1 MIKKLIEKIFA
12 PKKAKAAATAG
23 APVRKDG
30 ATVYKQS
37 EHGINRND
45 ISAGALRVCE
55 MLQQENFKAYVVG
68 GAVRDLILGRHPKDF
83 DVATNATPEEVR
95 NVIRRARIIGRR
107 FKLVHVMFGQE
118 TIEVSTFRA
127 NHPDAEDAGS
137 EDNADADMPAVDE
150 QEIASASRR
159 RPDQRGGRN
168 GNAANSDRNDNG
180 GDFRH
185 KKAHADEHGRLL
197 RDNVYGNMGDD
208 AVRRDFTM
216 NALFYDPQDETVWDY
231 VNGFADVKKRTVVMI
246 GDPATRYR
254 EDPVRMLRAARLAGK
269 LGFTIDP
276 ATQAP
281 IAELK
286 PLLQH
291 VPSARIYDE
300 ALKMLLSGDA
310 VKCLQKLQEL
320 QLQSSMF
327 AIVDRAA
334 NNPKA
339 MKLINLVLTRT
350 DERIAQDK
358 GVSPAFLFAA
368 LFWHE
373 VMPRAEKLEAKGE
386 LPMVALHTAM
396 DDVLD
401 AQRKSLAVPRRLDA
415 SIKELWAAQPRFAW
429 RSKGKAF
436 RTLAHPRF
444 RASYDFY
451 ELRAQ
456 VGDADIE
463 IAHWWEKFQFAS
475 EDEQNQMLMAD
486 ESPKPK
492 KRRSRG
498 RKNSGGPAVLSA
510 TAASAKIVSVE
521 NYAPRDDGRDEQFKP
536 EQG

>member
-1 MIKKLIEKIFA
+1 MIKKFIEKMFA
-12 PKKAKAAATAG
+12 SRKPSAKAKVAAA
-23 APVRKDG
+23 APMRADG
-30 ATVYKQS
+30 ASVYQQA
-37 EHGINRND
+37 EHGINRAD

-127 NHPDAEDAGS
+127 NHPAAEDI
-137 EDNADADMPAVDE
+137 DADEAEAPEIEE
-150 QEIASASRR
+150 QTSSRR
-159 RPDQRGGRN
+159 RPDNRGGRN
-168 GNAANSDRNDNG
+168 DNKNDG
-180 GDFRH
+180 DDFRH

-269 LGFTIDP
+269 LDFAIAP

-281 IAELK
+281 IAELR
-286 PLLQH
+286 PLLAN
-291 VPSARIYDE
+291 VPSARMYDE

-310 VKCLQKLQEL
+310 VKCLKKLQEL
-320 QLQSSMF
+320 QLLAGMF
-327 AIVDRAA
+327 AILDRAA
-334 NNPKA
+334 NNPQA
-339 MKLINLVLTRT
+339 MKLINLVLART

-373 VMPRAEKLEAKGE
+373 VTPRAQRLEAKGE
-386 LPMVALHTAM
+386 LPMVALHAAM
-396 DDVLD
+396 DDVLE

-463 IAHWWEKFQFAS
+463 IAHWWEKFQFAN

-498 RKNSGGPAVLSA
+498 RKNSGGPTTEGSA
-510 TAASAKIVSVE
+510 STASAKIISVE
-521 NYAPRDDGRDEQFKP
+521 NYAPRDSGRDEQFKP

>member
-1 MIKKLIEKIFA
+1 MIKKLIEKIFS
-12 PKKAKAAATAG
+12 PKKAKAAVAASTS
-23 APVRKDG
+23 VRKDG

-127 NHPDAEDAGS
+127 NHPEAEDTGS
-137 EDNADADMPAVDE
+137 DDNADAQTTGA
-150 QEIASASRR
+150 QEVSSASYS

-168 GNAANSDRNDNG
+168 DNNG
-180 GDFRH
+180 DDFRH

-310 VKCLQKLQEL
+310 VKCLKKLQEL

-327 AIVDRAA
+327 AIVDRAT
-334 NNPKA
+334 NNPQA

-415 SIKELWAAQPRFAW
+415 NIKELWAAQPRFAW

-475 EDEQNQMLMAD
+475 EDEQNQMLMTD
-486 ESPKPK
+486 ESPRPK

-498 RKNSGGPAVLSA
+498 RKNSGGPVVASAAV
-510 TAASAKIVSVE
+510 ASAKIVSVE

>member
-1 MIKKLIEKIFA
+1 MIKKFIEKIFA
-12 PKKAKAAATAG
+12 PKKVKAAATASTS
-23 APVRKDG
+23 VRKDG
-30 ATVYKQS
+30 ATVYKQA

-127 NHPDAEDAGS
+127 NHPEAEDAGS
-137 EDNADADMPAVDE
+137 DDSADVADVTSTDE
-150 QEIASASRR
+150 PETASASRR
-159 RPDQRGGRN
+159 RPDQRGGGRDDKY
-168 GNAANSDRNDNG
+168 GD
-180 GDFRH
+180 DFRH

-216 NALFYDPQDETVWDY
+216 NALFYDPHDETVWDY

-310 VKCLQKLQEL
+310 VKCLKKLQEL

-334 NNPKA
+334 NNPQA
-339 MKLINLVLTRT
+339 MKLINLVLART

-358 GVSPAFLFAA
+358 SVSPAFLFAA

-415 SIKELWAAQPRFAW
+415 NIKELWASQPRFAW

-486 ESPKPK
+486 ESPRPK

-498 RKNSGGPAVLSA
+498 RKNSGGVPAAIAPEA
-510 TAASAKIVSVE
+510 TVNVRAKIVSAE
-521 NYAPRDDGRDEQFKP
+521 NYAAPENRDREQFKP